1 MIVSLP
7 PQFRPFVNRVAE
19 VDLNFSSVN
28 PFGVSEFDV
37 LQVLRNFSNK
47 SMKRVLVSGPKGFQA
62 AEARRAYPFQ
72 NSAFAGAERKTS
84 DCEVVST
91 VDNLRSARG
100 GLGYRTRERFVAA
113 GETVITAIQPNEE
126 EQIASQ
132 LPVGL
137 AEKVQKGGE
146 RGGVLSNDLDEKVP
160 HRDNM

>member
-28 PFGVSEFDV
+28 PFRVSEFDV
-37 LQVLRNFSNK
+37 LQVLRDFSNK

-72 NSAFAGAERKTS
+72 NSAFAGAEREAS
-84 DCEVVST
+84 DREVVST
-91 VDNLRSARG
+91 IDNFHSPRG
-100 GLGYRTRERFVAA
+100 GLGYRTREKFVAA
-113 GETVITAIQPNEE
+113 GETVIAASQSNKE
-126 EQIASQ
+126 EQIAAQ

-137 AEKVQKGGE
+137 AEKLQKGGE
-146 RGGVLSNDLDEKVP
+146 RGGVLSNDLDKKVP